1 MSKSKKRTPEQ
12 WQVLF
17 EEHQTSGLTAA
28 EFCRRNDIHPKTFS
42 AHKAPW
48 NKRPKTSTFLK
59 IDTQTSI
66 PTESTWF
73 CRKVLVRYRR
83 VKLQTPLCSERVK
96 ALPNWQT

>member
-12 WQVLF
+12 WQILF
-17 EEHQTSGLTAA
+17 EEHQASGLTAA

-48 NKRPKTSTFLK
+48 NKRPKASTFLK

-66 PTESTWF
+66 PTESTLSPIQLSIG
-73 CRKVLVRYRR
+73 RL
-83 VKLQTPLCSERVK
+83 T
-96 ALPNWQT
+96 LPATTEPYWLGQLLKGYQS